1 MDQEIEGYAA
11 GKMRKFRIRIIP
23 GDIVDVELNPYEITK
38 GRIVY
43 REIDRQ
49 AWKKNR

>member
-1 MDQEIEGYAA
+1 MDQEVEGYAA

-38 GRIVY
+38 
-43 REIDRQ
+43 
-49 AWKKNR
+49 